1 MYPSLRR
8 PEAATLRWSS
18 VLLPSVALAAVG
30 VWAVGSLPGEDHVF
44 EERIQVFSRLEDEGL
59 AMFKLGDQA
68 TSVQQ
73 LVVLDERS
81 APAWDSALVLLEGTA
96 TLDLS
101 PAATQRRTMLLAYTR
116 ERIANTR
123 LVRQVLT
130 SPDTDTDSLIERSFA
145 RLDSIVGEP

>member
-1 MYPSLRR
+1 
-8 PEAATLRWSS
+8 
-18 VLLPSVALAAVG
+18 
-30 VWAVGSLPGEDHVF
+30 
-44 EERIQVFSRLEDEGL
+44 
-59 AMFKLGDQA
+59 MFKLGDEV

-101 PAATQRRTMLLAYTR
+101 PAATERRTMLLAYTR

-123 LVRQVLT
+123 LVRQALT

-145 RLDSIVGEP
+145 RIDSIVGEP